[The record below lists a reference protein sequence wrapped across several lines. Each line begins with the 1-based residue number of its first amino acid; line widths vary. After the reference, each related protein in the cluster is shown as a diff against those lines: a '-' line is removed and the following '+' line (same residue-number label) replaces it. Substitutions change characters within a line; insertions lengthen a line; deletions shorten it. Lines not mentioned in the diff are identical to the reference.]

1 MEIEILNSI
10 DRKLDV
16 LIKLRALEFIQE
28 KSKTESIIML
38 GGLGIDSNT
47 IAEIVGT
54 TPATVT
60 ARLWEKKKQKTTKPT
75 KKQESGT

>member
-1 MEIEILNSI
+1 MEKEALNSI
-10 DRKLDV
+10 ERKLDI
-16 LIKLRALEFIQE
+16 LIKLRASDCVQG
-28 KSKTESIIML
+28 KSKTEAIIML

-60 ARLWEKKKQKTTKPT
+60 ARLWEKKKKRIKPISQKETT
-75 KKQESGT
+75 